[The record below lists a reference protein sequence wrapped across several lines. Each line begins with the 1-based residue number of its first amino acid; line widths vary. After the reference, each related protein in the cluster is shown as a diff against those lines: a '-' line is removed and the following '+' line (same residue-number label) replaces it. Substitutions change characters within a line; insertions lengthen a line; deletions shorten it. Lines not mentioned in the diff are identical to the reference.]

1 MLFFCIKFSMFK
13 IKIKD
18 KIAIIIII
26 IIILTYSSLNFLSS
40 KIMPK
45 IMAYAKIESEKLGTL
60 LINDAVSKKVIDTLN
75 IDDLFIITRDNNGE
89 IISVDF
95 NTIIVNK
102 ILTTSTHQIEL
113 SLNFL
118 EKDKISAID
127 LPDNVSFLKQNSE
140 GIYLLIPSGVVLKN
154 SFLANLGP
162 KIPVKLEFVGSVL
175 SGISTNI
182 TNYGINNALV
192 EVYLDLEVA
201 LKVIMPFIADDVKV
215 KTSIPIA
222 IKMLNGK
229 VPQYYLGGYL
239 NNRISN

>member
-1 MLFFCIKFSMFK
+1 MFRIKLK
-13 IKIKD
+13 N
-18 KIAIIIII
+18 KIAILIT
-26 IIILTYSSLNFLSS
+26 IILILTIISLNFLNN

-45 IMAYAKIESEKLGTL
+45 LMAYAKIESEKLGTL
-60 LINDAVSKKVIDTLN
+60 LINDAISKKVIETLD
-75 IDDLFIITRDNNGE
+75 IDDLFIITKDSNGE

-127 LPDNVSFLKQNSE
+127 LPDNVNFLKQNDQ
-140 GIYLLIPSGVVLKN
+140 GIYLLIPSGVAFKN
-154 SFLANLGP
+154 GILSNLGP
-162 KIPVKLEFVGSVL
+162 KIPVKLEFVGSII

-192 EVYLDLEVA
+192 EVYLDLEVT
-201 LKVIMPFIADDVKV
+201 LKVILPFISDDVKV
-215 KTSIPIA
+215 KTSIPLA

-229 VPQYYLGGYL
+229 VPEYYLGGYL
-239 NNRISN
+239 NNPILSK